1 MLPKWQIIL
10 VITAAVFIQGNQGQ
24 YKFARPVVCMTLK
37 HTAGQFQC
45 LTSTNLS
52 CTSEGSARGRPN
64 TIETRLLFSVTFTC
78 NGTIVGW
85 TVAGKMGAGT
95 LYPELQVWR
104 ANTSKG
110 YNYFYKPGQDIPI
123 VFEGSTCE
131 LVTQTCGQIFHCRLS
146 PDNHVPVQAGDILG
160 VELPPLSNSGFQL
173 FFIDSVPD
181 TQNHFIYRRQLS
193 STVTIEEVPGQ
204 SFPII
209 QDQLLVS
216 VEINPG
222 E

>member
-1 MLPKWQIIL
+1 MYMYELETIY
-10 VITAAVFIQGNQGQ
+10 TGQ
-24 YKFARPVVCMTLK
+24 L
-37 HTAGQFQC
+37 QC

-52 CTSEGSARGRPN
+52 CTSEGSARGLSG
-64 TIETRLLFSVTFTC
+64 TILIETRLLFSMNFIC
-78 NGTIVGW
+78 SGTIVGW
-85 TVAGKMGAGT
+85 TVAGKMGEGA

-104 ANTSKG
+104 ANSSQG
-110 YNYFYKPGQDIPI
+110 DNYYYKPGQDIPI
-123 VFEGSTCE
+123 VFEGPGSACE

-146 PDNHVPVQAGDILG
+146 LDNHVPVQAGDILG
-160 VELPPLSNSGFQL
+160 VELPPLNNSGFQI

-181 TQNHFIYRRQLS
+181 TQNHFIFRRQLS
-193 STVTIEEVPGQ
+193 STVTIEEVTGQ